1 MGDLADKYGIK
12 IQPFD
17 LLKVYHFTGVR
28 GKKHYMYKLVVGNA
42 EFSDDYFLISS
53 LSECGHTY
61 TLRKDYGVLPDVE
74 ILQGT
79 NLDERRKATR
89 TSS

>member
-1 MGDLADKYGIK
+1 MSDLSDKYGIK

-17 LLKVYHFTGVR
+17 LLKVYHFTGAR
-28 GKKHYMYKLVVGNA
+28 RKKHYMYKQVIGNA
-42 EFSDDYFLISS
+42 SFSDDYFLISS

-61 TLRKDYGVLPDVE
+61 TIRKDEGILPDVE

-79 NLDERRKATR
+79 NLCERKEGKHK
-89 TSS
+89 